1 MKTTTVAEM
10 KIKLDSILKQSER
23 DPVLVTRDG
32 EPIAVVMGLKND
44 QEFKAKLLAQS
55 PRLADVLAA
64 SAKSLDAGLGIPQ
77 EEFWA
82 EFLPPKKRL
91 PQTRNTK
98 PRARRSQPVVT

>member
-23 DPVLVTRDG
+23 HPVLVTRDG

-77 EEFWA
+77 GEFWSR
-82 EFLPPKKRL
+82 FFPVKKTLPKKRKV
-91 PQTRNTK
+91 TR
-98 PRARRSQPVVT
+98 RRSV